1 MLARFF
7 IDRPVLAWVISI
19 VIILLGFLAAGFL
32 PIAQYPQ
39 ITPPTVRVTANYP
52 GANAVVVADTVAAPI
67 EQQVNGVENMLY
79 MSSQSSN
86 DGSYTLD
93 VTFELGTDINI
104 AQVLVQNRVAIAQP
118 QLADVVKASGVIV
131 KKRSPDILLVVN
143 LYAENNPETGR
154 PYYDQLYLSN
164 YATIN
169 LQDSLARLEGVG
181 DIFSFGGQDYSMR
194 VWLDPDK
201 LASRNLAASD
211 VIRVLREQNV
221 QVAAGQVGQP
231 PVPKGQ
237 DFQYTLSTLGR
248 LLSAEQFGAI
258 ILKTGA
264 DGEVTYLRDVARTEL
279 GAKSQDQTLTLDRKP
294 SVGLAIFQLP
304 GSNALDVAKRIK
316 SKMRE
321 LARRFPQGVKYEIAY
336 DTTPFIRESVAE
348 VVNTLRDAVILVAV
362 VVLLFLQDWKS
373 LLLPVID
380 VAVSLVGTFAVMALL
395 GFSLNNLTLFG
406 LVLAI
411 GIVVDDAIVVLENIE
426 RWLAKGLPVREA
438 TIRAMN
444 EITGPILAITLVLS
458 SVFLPSAFLGGI
470 TGQFFRQFALTI
482 SASMIISA
490 VNAMT
495 MTPARAASIFAGR
508 EVGHKAEGRDRLTEI
523 GTTASSAHSGKE
535 ALPWWFFGLL
545 GGLATALLL
554 APTLG
559 VRLGLPSQVESGEE
573 APGGLQATI
582 VSGVIYLILALP
594 GVVAGGV
601 LGWFIIRPVNWVL
614 GRCFQGFNWV
624 FDRITDVYGTIVGW
638 SLRLSVIVLVLYV
651 VLIGATGFLF
661 TQVPSGFI
669 PAQDKGRLIVNVQLP
684 DSAAL
689 ERTTAVMDRIEIISH
704 ETPGIAHTIAN
715 PGRSFVLN
723 AIGSNLGTV
732 FITFDPFHERR
743 TADRSGDA
751 IAAHL
756 RRRFRNEIPEARVNV
771 FGAPAVDGLGNA
783 GGFKLMVEAVGDVN
797 FDALQAQADQLAV
810 KGNQTPGLVGLFDG
824 FRART
829 PQLYADIDRTK
840 VRTMGVPLN
849 DLFDTLQVYVGGY
862 YVNDFNRF
870 GRTWQVNLQADAPFR
885 ANVETIKQM
894 KVRNADGD
902 MVPLGSVVD
911 IRDSGGPLTV
921 TRYNM
926 FPAATLTG
934 ASLPGVST
942 GDVLRIMETLA
953 DRQLPRNMTY
963 EWTELSYLQK
973 QASKIDEFR
982 DLQKNPFSAF
992 VLGAVLVFFVL
1003 SGLYESWSLPLA
1015 VILVVPLCLLS
1026 ALIGVVLAGTDVN
1039 IFVQVGFVVLVGL
1052 ACKNAIL
1059 IVEFARD
1066 RQEEGVALSEAAVE
1080 AARVRL
1086 RPIVMTSFAF
1096 VLGVLPLVLAQG
1108 AGAEM
1113 RRSLGSAV
1121 FAGMIGVTMFGIFLT
1136 PVFFFVIRR
1145 LTGPVAAR
1153 RETIPSV
1160 LPVKHVVHVPT
1171 DIAAGPP
1178 GADRSSARKGAE

>member
-1 MLARFF
+1 VLARFF

-19 VIILLGFLAAGFL
+19 VIVLLGAIAAALL

-39 ITPPTVRVTANYP
+39 ITPPTIRVTATYP
-52 GANAVVVADTVAAPI
+52 GANSQVVADTVAAPI

-118 QLADVVKASGVIV
+118 QLPDLVKATGVV
-131 KKRSPDILLVVN
+131 VRKRSPDILLVVN
-143 LYAENNPETGR
+143 LYSEDNPATGR

-169 LQDSLARLEGVG
+169 LQDALARLDGVG

-201 LASRNLAASD
+201 LASRNLAAGD

-231 PVPKGQ
+231 PVPRGQ

-248 LLSAEQFGAI
+248 LIEADQFAGI
-258 ILKTGA
+258 ILNTGKE
-264 DGEVTYLRDVARTEL
+264 GEVTYLRDVARAEL
-279 GAKSQDQTLTLDRKP
+279 GAKSQDQSLTLDGRP
-294 SVGLAIFQLP
+294 SVGLAVFQLP
-304 GSNALDVAKRIK
+304 GSNALDVADRVKAR
-316 SKMRE
+316 MRE
-321 LARRFPQGVKYEIAY
+321 LARRFPPGLKYAIAY

-348 VVNTLRDAVILVAV
+348 VFNTLRDAVILVAV
-362 VVLLFLQDWKS
+362 VVLLFLQDWKA

-380 VAVSLVGTFAVMALL
+380 VAVSLVGTFAVMALM

-482 SASMIISA
+482 SVSMLISA
-490 VNAMT
+490 INAMT

-508 EVGHKAEGRDRLTEI
+508 RPGEHGHQ
-523 GTTASSAHSGKE
+523 GKE
-535 ALPWWFFGLL
+535 ALPWWFFALL
-545 GGLATALLL
+545 GGLASAWAL

-559 VRLGLPSQVESGEE
+559 VSLGLPAGEEAGE
-573 APGGLQATI
+573 APGGLKLTLLTWA
-582 VSGVIYLILALP
+582 IYFVLFLP
-594 GVVAGGV
+594 GAAAGGA
-601 LGWFIIRPVNWVL
+601 LGWVIIRPVNWAL
-614 GRCFQGFNWV
+614 GRLFRGFNWV
-624 FDRITDVYGTIVGW
+624 FDRVTELYGAVVGW
-638 SLRLSVIVLVLYV
+638 ALRLSVIVLLLYAG
-651 VLIGATGFLF
+651 LLGLTGFGF
-661 TQVPSGFI
+661 TQIPLGFI
-669 PAQDKGRLIVNVQLP
+669 PQQDKGRLIVNVQLP
-684 DSAAL
+684 DSASL
-689 ERTTAVMDRIEIISH
+689 ERTADVMAKVETIAH
-704 ETPGIAHTIAN
+704 ETPGVAHTIGN

-723 AIGSNLGTV
+723 AIGSNLGTAFV
-732 FITFDPFHERR
+732 TLEPFHERR
-743 TADRSGDA
+743 GPGLGAEA
-751 IAAHL
+751 IAAEL
-756 RRRFRNEIPEARVNV
+756 RRRFRREIPEARVNV

-783 GGFKLMVEAVGDVN
+783 GGFKLMVEATGDVDYN
-797 FDALQAQADQLAV
+797 ALQNQADNLV
-810 KGNQTPGLVGLFDG
+810 VSGNKQPGLVGLFNG
-824 FRART
+824 FRSRT
-829 PQLYADIDRTK
+829 PQLYVDIDRTK
-840 VRTMGVPLN
+840 VRSMGVALT
-849 DLFDTLQVYVGGY
+849 DVFDTLQVYLGGY

-870 GRTWQVNLQADAPFR
+870 GRTWQVNLQADAAFR
-885 ANVETIKQM
+885 VNAEAVKQM

-911 IRDSGGPLTV
+911 IRDSVGPLTV

-926 FPAATLTG
+926 FPAATITG
-934 ASLPGVST
+934 SSLPSVST
-942 GDVLRIMETLA
+942 GDVLRLMESLS
-953 DRQLPRNMTY
+953 DKELPRSMTY

-973 QASKIDEFR
+973 QAGKVEQFR
-982 DLQKNPFSAF
+982 DLRQNPFSAF
-992 VLGAVLVFFVL
+992 VLGSVLVFFVL
-1003 SGLYESWSLPLA
+1003 AGLYESWSLPLA
-1015 VILVVPLCLLS
+1015 VILVVPMCLLS
-1026 ALIGVVLAGTDVN
+1026 ALAGVALARMDIN

-1066 RQEEGVALSEAAVE
+1066 RQLEGASRFDAAVE
-1080 AARVRL
+1080 AAKVRL

-1096 VLGVLPLVLAQG
+1096 VLGVVPLVIAEG

-1113 RRSLGSAV
+1113 RRTLGTAV
-1121 FAGMIGVTMFGIFLT
+1121 FAGMIGVTLFGIFLT
-1136 PVFFFVIRR
+1136 PVFYSVVRW
-1145 LTGPVAAR
+1145 LTGPGPAHSQPAVAPAPAR
-1153 RETIPSV
+1153 RFEGGPDGEKV
-1160 LPVKHVVHVPT
+1160 EVHSIKREP
-1171 DIAAGPP
+1171 GP
-1178 GADRSSARKGAE
+1178 